1 VERLAKPCTGKLLAI
16 WGLYTL
22 AILLVSQAVDAAGYP
37 PVVAWIAALGIAA
50 LVLLRTEL

>member
-1 VERLAKPCTGKLLAI
+1 MERLAKPCTGKLLAI